1 MKQLKVISILA
12 ISLFC
17 LAFILPTAPKNC
29 KKFKEGTYYVEEMK
43 GYKIVREGNNQKEYL
58 NKKEVIDA
66 EVIWLNDCEYNLVV
80 NKTLIKQGMAV
91 GDTANVRIIR
101 TTRNSYNCL
110 IEPLHRNDLK
120 AAKATF
126 TVLK

>member
-1 MKQLKVISILA
+1 MKQLKAISVLA
-12 ISLFC
+12 TSLFC

-43 GYKIVREGNNQKEYL
+43 GYKIVRVGNSQKEYL

-66 EVIWLNDCEYNLVV
+66 EVIWLNDCEYHLVV
-80 NKTLIKQGMAV
+80 KKTLMNEGMAV
-91 GDTANVRIIR
+91 GDTAYVKIIR
-101 TTRNSYNCL
+101 TTRDSYNCL
-110 IEPLHRNDLK
+110 IEPLHRKDLN

-126 TVLK
+126 IRLK